1 MTRLGEKRAPGVRQV
16 GDYRLS
22 QNADRDVI
30 DIYHFSVD
38 YFGESQAERYVAGL
52 EEQLQMLAERPLF
65 GRDNG
70 HVKPNIRRAEYKSH
84 SIYYQTQTRG
94 IFILRI
100 LHQRMDPVRWL

>member
-1 MTRLGEKRAPGVRQV
+1 
-16 GDYRLS
+16 
-22 QNADRDVI
+22 
-30 DIYHFSVD
+30 
-38 YFGESQAERYVAGL
+38 
-52 EEQLQMLAERPLF
+52 MLAEHPLF
-65 GRDNG
+65 GRDYG